1 MSANIQK
8 SLLVTHKVMSAE
20 NSYLNQFSEERRDKL
35 DILFLSSRVLDSAS
49 VQAGVLHAEKDGVE
63 ASESF
68 MVLGLK
74 VNCVFFVPIKFLK
87 LKTLWQM

>member
-1 MSANIQK
+1 
-8 SLLVTHKVMSAE
+8 MSAE

>member
-35 DILFLSSRVLDSAS
+35 DILSAGAVSS
-49 VQAGVLHAEKDGVE
+49 
-63 ASESF
+63 
-68 MVLGLK
+68 LGQL
-74 VNCVFFVPIKFLK
+74 NS
-87 LKTLWQM
+87 

>member
-35 DILFLSSRVLDSAS
+35 DILSAGALAFAS
-49 VQAGVLHAEKDGVE
+49 VQAGVLHA
-63 ASESF
+63 S
-68 MVLGLK
+68 MLK
-74 VNCVFFVPIKFLK
+74 RMELKPVNL
-87 LKTLWQM
+87 L